1 MIINTKIFGEI
12 EVNEEKV
19 IHFENGIIGFP
30 DLKKFLLIYDEEKE
44 DSNRIS
50 WLQSVEEQGFAI
62 PVINPLLVKEDYSP
76 IVNDELLVPIGEL
89 DPDEML
95 VLVTI
100 TIPNDIEKIT
110 VNLKAPI
117 IINAITRKSCQIIVE
132 NDEYIVKYPV
142 YDKLKSKSE
151 KVGE

>member
-1 MIINTKIFGEI
+1 MKINTKVFGEI
-12 EVNEEKV
+12 EVNEKKV

-30 DLKKFLLIYDEEKE
+30 DLKNFLLLYDEEKE
-44 DSNRIS
+44 DGNRIS
-50 WLQSVEEQGFAI
+50 WLQSVEEPSFAI

-76 IVNDELLVPIGEL
+76 IVNDELLAPIGEF
-89 DPDEML
+89 DPEEIL

-100 TIPNDIEKIT
+100 TIPNNIENIS

-117 IINAITRKSCQIIVE
+117 IINAITRKACQIIVE
-132 NDEYIVKYPV
+132 NDEYIVKYHV
-142 YDKLKSKSE
+142 YNVLKSKSE